1 MLGPFCKKR
10 SLWEALTMGY
20 NKKQI
25 EVLKKIR
32 KLPLRKFGS
41 AKHKKLIKEFVLN
54 DTRFQTPKIL

>member
-1 MLGPFCKKR
+1 
-10 SLWEALTMGY
+10 MGY

-54 DTRFQTPKIL
+54 DTRFQTSKIL